1 MLGAALLLLVFLLML
16 GSVSLA
22 PRGGTVAAWWPAAGV
37 SAGAVLLARGRRRW
51 AMVAGVWVVCFL
63 ANLLGGRGTAPSLG
77 YAVANTAECAV
88 VVVLMTRLGGPGRSL
103 RTMADFSRLLL
114 ASAAGALVAGG
125 LGGLTAA
132 LLTRGD
138 LLLTWRGIGA
148 AHLAA
153 LLVIVPLFLAR
164 AGVVA
169 RPVWELVAQWAA
181 LLVVSSVI
189 FGLAS
194 GLPVAFVALPVLV
207 WGALRNSVRTTAV
220 QLLALGVV
228 VSLFTVHGTGPFA
241 LTAAGGSVA
250 PDEVSGLVQ
259 VFLAVCAFTVLPL
272 AVTVQQGRDLL
283 ARVTDSEEL
292 FRHGFADA
300 MLGMFILRCEGDRP
314 RAVELNDVAARLLGQ
329 GRQELL
335 GGGDWLE
342 HFLQPGRE
350 EVRAGL
356 LSIIAGDRRGWRGE
370 VQLAGDAARWLEL
383 VLSPLRHDASDH
395 MFTAQLVDATEQ
407 HAARQVLEAA
417 LLKERDLV
425 RDLHRLNDSKS
436 TFVSSVSHELRT
448 PVTSVVGYTE
458 MLIDGI
464 GGEVNADQRDMLSRI
479 RRNGQR
485 LMVLIEDLLTASRL
499 ESGASR
505 LELSD
510 LDLRSCAREALD
522 GLEPLLH
529 DRELAVQ
536 LVLGPEPLMVLAD
549 AGQLERLLVNLF
561 SNAVKFTPDGGSV
574 TLTAGRAGRLA
585 TLAVTDT
592 GMGVP
597 EDEQDQLF
605 SRFFRSST
613 AQRRA
618 IPGTGIG
625 LSIVRAIASQHGGSV
640 SAVSKEGIGSTF
652 TLSLP
657 LQGAVTPIPPAL
669 LPLAADLG
677 RRSQPAAPR
686 RHLDEG
692 DQ

>member
-1 MLGAALLLLVFLLML
+1 ML

-22 PRGGTVAAWWPAAGV
+22 PPGSSVAAWWPAAGV
-37 SAGAVLLARGRRRW
+37 SAGAVLLAGGPRRRST
-51 AMVAGVWVVCFL
+51 VLAGVWVVCLL
-63 ANLLGGRGTAPSLG
+63 ANLLGGRAPAVALG
-77 YAVANTAECAV
+77 YSVANTAECAV
-88 VVVLMTRLGGPGRSL
+88 VVVLMTRLAGQGRSL
-103 RTMADFSRLLL
+103 RTMADFSRVLL
-114 ASAAGALVAGG
+114 ASSAGALVAGG

-132 LLTRGD
+132 LLTGGD
-138 LLLTWRGIGA
+138 LLLSWRAIAA

-153 LLVIVPLFLAR
+153 LLVILPLFLAR
-164 AGVVA
+164 AGVVT
-169 RPVWELVAQWAA
+169 RPLWELVVQWSA
-181 LLVVSSVI
+181 LLVVASVV
-189 FGLAS
+189 FGLAN

-207 WGALRNSVRTTAV
+207 WGALRNSLRTTAT
-220 QLLALGVV
+220 QLLALGVL
-228 VSLFTVHGTGPFA
+228 VSLFTAHGTGPFA
-241 LTAAGGSVA
+241 LDAAGRAVD

-259 VFLAVCAFTVLPL
+259 VFLAVCALTVLPL

-300 MLGMFILRCEGDRP
+300 MLGMFILRCHDDHP
-314 RAVELNDVAARLLGQ
+314 RAVELNDVACRLLG
-329 GRQELL
+329 RRREELL

-356 LSIIAGDRRGWRGE
+356 LAMIAGQQRGWRGE
-370 VQLAGDAARWLEL
+370 VQLAGDPSRWLEL
-383 VLSPLRHDASDH
+383 VLSPLRRDADAH

-407 HAARQVLEAA
+407 HAARRVLEASLA
-417 LLKERDLV
+417 KERDLV
-425 RDLHRLNDSKS
+425 RDLHRLNESKS

-458 MLIDGI
+458 MLMDGI
-464 GGEVNADQRDMLSRI
+464 GGPVNADQRDMLTRI

-499 ESGASR
+499 ESGTSR
-505 LELSD
+505 LELGD
-510 LDLRSCAREALD
+510 LDLRTGARDAVD
-522 GLEPLLH
+522 GLHPLLR
-529 DRELAVQ
+529 DRDLSVE
-536 LVLGPEPLMVLAD
+536 LVLDPEPLMVLAD
-549 AGQLERLLVNLF
+549 AAQVERLLANLL

-574 TLTAGRAGRLA
+574 TVTAGRAGRLA
-585 TLAVTDT
+585 TLAVADT

-625 LSIVRAIASQHGGSV
+625 LSIVRAIAAQHGGSV

-669 LPLAADLG
+669 LPLAADLAH
-677 RRSQPAAPR
+677 RRGPLRPHGQDDGF
-686 RHLDEG
+686 DEG
-692 DQ
+692 DL

>member
-1 MLGAALLLLVFLLML
+1 ML
-16 GSVSLA
+16 GSVALA

-37 SAGAVLLARGRRRW
+37 SAGAVLLARGPRRRW
-51 AMVAGVWVVCFL
+51 VMVGGVWAVCFL
-63 ANLLGGRGTAPSLG
+63 ANLIGGRAAGAALG
-77 YAVANTAECAV
+77 YSVANTAECAV
-88 VVVLMTRLGGPGRSL
+88 VVVLMTELGGPGRSL

-114 ASAAGALVAGG
+114 ASVAGALVAGG
-125 LGGLTAA
+125 VGGLTAA
-132 LLTRGD
+132 TLTGGD
-138 LLLTWRGIGA
+138 LLLSWRAIGA

-153 LLVIVPLFLAR
+153 LLVILPLFLAR
-164 AGVVA
+164 AGAVA
-169 RPVWELVAQWAA
+169 RPLWELVVQWAA
-181 LLVVSSVI
+181 LLAVSAVV

-194 GLPVAFVALPVLV
+194 GLPVAFVAIPVLV

-220 QLLALGVV
+220 QLLVLGVV
-228 VSLFTVHGTGPFA
+228 VSLFTAHGTGPFA
-241 LTAAGGSVA
+241 LTATGGRVD

-272 AVTVQQGRDLL
+272 ALTVQQGRDLL

-292 FRHGFADA
+292 FRQGFADA
-300 MLGMFILRCEGDRP
+300 MLGMFILRCEDDHP
-314 RAVELNDVAARLLGQ
+314 RAVELNDVAARLLG
-329 GRQELL
+329 RRREELL

-350 EVRAGL
+350 EVRQGL
-356 LSIIAGDRRGWRGE
+356 LALIAGDRRGWRGE
-370 VQLAGDAARWLEL
+370 VQLAGDPSRWLEL
-383 VLSPLRHDASDH
+383 VFSPLRRDARDH
-395 MFTAQLVDATEQ
+395 MFTVQLVDTTEQ

-417 LLKERDLV
+417 LVKERELV
-425 RDLHRLNDSKS
+425 WDLHRLNDSKS

-458 MLIDGI
+458 MLMDGI
-464 GGEVNADQRDMLSRI
+464 GGEVNADQRDMLTRI

-510 LDLRSCAREALD
+510 LDLRTCAQEAVD
-522 GLEPLLH
+522 GLHPLLR
-529 DRELAVQ
+529 DRDLSVE
-536 LVLGPEPLMVLAD
+536 LVLDAEPLMVLAD
-549 AGQLERLLVNLF
+549 AAQVERLVANLL

-574 TLTAGRAGRLA
+574 TVTAGRAGRLA
-585 TLAVTDT
+585 TLAVADT

-640 SAVSKEGIGSTF
+640 SAVSKEGSGSTF
-652 TLSLP
+652 TLSMP

-677 RRSQPAAPR
+677 HRPESPR
-686 RHLDEG
+686 LDGHLDEG
-692 DQ
+692 EQ